1 MKLRFRF
8 RIVDLL
14 MLLIVW
20 SVFLLMFIEHI
31 AVEPL
36 GVFGV
41 IFMCGNLFWVI
52 IALLLA
58 AESEKIMPGFSG
70 IPRSE
75 M

>member
-8 RIVDLL
+8 RVIDLL
-14 MLLIVW
+14 VLLIVW

-41 IFMCGNLFWVI
+41 IFMCGNLFWAIV
-52 IALLLA
+52 ALLLA
-58 AESEKIMPGFSG
+58 MESEKIMPDFSN

>member
-8 RIVDLL
+8 RVIDLL
-14 MLLIVW
+14 VLLIVW

-41 IFMCGNLFWVI
+41 ILMCGNLFWVI
-52 IALLLA
+52 VGLLLA
-58 AESEKIMPGFSG
+58 MESEKIMPDFSN

>member
-14 MLLIVW
+14 VLLIVW
-20 SVFLLMFIEHI
+20 SVFLLLFIEHVT
-31 AVEPL
+31 VEPL
-36 GVFGV
+36 NALGVV
-41 IFMCGNLFWVI
+41 VMCGNLFWVI
-52 IALLLA
+52 IGLLLA
-58 AESEKIMPGFSG
+58 MESEKIMPDFSN